1 MPAAARSTDLQSL
14 GALQTGYFAP
24 VRRRLA
30 IVLTDGE
37 SDPFEPHSLSLL
49 LRSAH
54 IELMLVRIWGP
65 HESIPG
71 DNGYRPDLSSSARLT
86 TLRPFLA
93 GGRVFDEKSTKSAEV
108 TAKRYLGKGPE
119 ARQGRTE
126 RTLKLGQ
133 FLALASALPLGFLLW
148 RNRG

>member
-1 MPAAARSTDLQSL
+1 
-14 GALQTGYFAP
+14 
-24 VRRRLA
+24 
-30 IVLTDGE
+30 
-37 SDPFEPHSLSLL
+37 
-49 LRSAH
+49 
-54 IELMLVRIWGP
+54 MLVRVWGP

>member
-1 MPAAARSTDLQSL
+1 M
-14 GALQTGYFAP
+14 Y
-24 VRRRLA
+24 
-30 IVLTDGE
+30 
-37 SDPFEPHSLSLL
+37 LSSSRCAFR
-49 LRSAH
+49 LRSRFW
-54 IELMLVRIWGP
+54 RICTTRSGEAYKP
-65 HESIPG
+65 TISGCLRHSIPG

-93 GGRVFDEKSTKSAEV
+93 GGRIFDEKSTKSAEV